1 MKVAIA
7 GYAQEG
13 EMNFAYWQKLG
24 ATLAIFDEKQP
35 KYPLPEGVDVVIGPD
50 AFRKLDGFDLV
61 VRTASLNPRKIHT
74 DGTVWSATN
83 EFFAKCPAP
92 IIGVTGTKGKGTT
105 CSLITEILRAAGKTV
120 HLVGNIGVPALQ
132 TLPRIKALDL
142 VVFELSSFQL
152 WDLKKSPETAVVLMV
167 EPDHMDIHASMAE
180 YVEAKAQIAT
190 HQKPADLLVYHP
202 TNRYSAEVAA
212 TSLAQKKRYL
222 TREGAYIQDNAI
234 MIEENRICA
243 THEVGLK
250 GAHNI
255 ENICAAITAAWN
267 YTQDTA
273 AIKKAVTNF
282 KGLPHRL
289 EEVGSVKGV
298 LYVND
303 SYASAPGATSAA
315 IRSFTQPEVLICGG
329 YDRGIRYDEL
339 AAAIAEQS
347 NIKKVVLIGETRQ
360 KLAEALRNH
369 SFNKTV
375 ILDSKQMSDVVKAAT
390 QEAAAGDVVLLS
402 PGCPSF
408 DMFNDFTDRG
418 ERFKSAVKEL
428 GS

>member
-1 MKVAIA
+1 M
-7 GYAQEG
+7 
-13 EMNFAYWQKLG
+13 
-24 ATLAIFDEKQP
+24 
-35 KYPLPEGVDVVIGPD
+35 PL
-50 AFRKLDGFDLV
+50 
-61 VRTASLNPRKIHT
+61 
-74 DGTVWSATN
+74 
-83 EFFAKCPAP
+83 
-92 IIGVTGTKGKGTT
+92 
-105 CSLITEILRAAGKTV
+105 
-120 HLVGNIGVPALQ
+120 
-132 TLPRIKALDL
+132 
-142 VVFELSSFQL
+142 
-152 WDLKKSPETAVVLMV
+152 PETAVVLMV

-222 TREGAYIQDNAI
+222 TREGAYVQDNAI

-243 THEVGLK
+243 TQEVGLK

-369 SFNKTV
+369 SFHKTL

-390 QEAAAGDVVLLS
+390 QDAAAGDVVLLS